1 MNPFDAASPFDARY
15 YFADQGFFEKLSPYV
30 SENAQVRYLARVEA
44 ALAETLADYKVCP
57 RKAAAEIARA
67 AKNVKPE
74 EVYEE
79 ESRIQHNI
87 RALVNCI
94 SKHVSAKA
102 KPYVHLFA
110 TSADIM
116 DTARALC
123 LVEVTRD
130 VIVPDLIA
138 LEKQLIAMAR
148 AYAGTPQMGRT
159 HGQHA
164 VPMTFGFAVALYVS
178 RVGQRIESIVQAAK
192 NLRGKFAGA
201 VGAYNALALL
211 SKEPAEV
218 EAALMKK
225 LGLVP
230 PEISTQVTQ
239 PEYIADYVYALTA
252 CWGVFA
258 NLADDFRHL
267 QRSEIR
273 ELRDRKASD
282 PKTQIVGSSTMPH
295 KVNPKDFE
303 NVKSMWKAYVPR
315 LMTVL
320 MDQISEHQ
328 RDLTNSASM
337 RFVMEHVAAFAYA
350 IHRLSMTLSAV
361 EPDMARMREVLEGG
375 KDPITAE
382 PLYVLLAMHGHP
394 EGHEKAR
401 VLARDA
407 RIQKRPLSQLLRED
421 ASIAS
426 YLAKMS
432 PQQLAI
438 LDDPAKYL
446 GAAEDRTLALCDE
459 WEAKI
464 ASLKL

>member
-15 YFADQGFFEKLSPYV
+15 YFADRAFFERLNPYV

-44 ALAETLADYKVCP
+44 ALAQTLADAGVCP
-57 RKAAAEIARA
+57 RDCADEITRSADNITPA
-67 AKNVKPE
+67 

-79 ESRIQHNI
+79 EARIQHNI

-94 SKHVSAKA
+94 NKNVSAKA
-102 KPYVHLFA
+102 KPFVHLFA

-123 LVEVTRD
+123 LADVTSN
-130 VIVPDLIA
+130 VLLPDLIA

-148 AYAGTPQMGRT
+148 AYAALPQMGRT

-164 VPMTFGFAVALYVS
+164 VPITFGFAVALYVS
-178 RVGQRIESIVQAAK
+178 RIGQRIETIVAAAK

-201 VGAYNALALL
+201 VGAYNALSLL
-211 SKEPAEV
+211 SKNPAEL

-225 LGLVP
+225 LGLLP

-239 PEYIADYVYALTA
+239 PEYVADYIYALTA

-258 NLADDFRHL
+258 NIADDFRHL
-267 QRSEIR
+267 QRSELR

-282 PKTQIVGSSTMPH
+282 PKSQIVGSSTMPH

-315 LMTVL
+315 LLTVL

-350 IHRLSMTLSAV
+350 IRRLSQTLEAV
-361 EPDMARMREVLEGG
+361 EPDTARMKELLDSG

-394 EGHEKAR
+394 SGHEKAR
-401 VLARDA
+401 ELARDA

-426 YLAKMS
+426 YLTKMT
-432 PQQLAI
+432 PEQLAV
-438 LDDPAKYL
+438 LDDPARYL
-446 GAAEDRTLALCDE
+446 GAAESRTIAICDE
-459 WEAKI
+459 WQHRLSAI
-464 ASLKL
+464 S

>member
-15 YFADQGFFEKLSPYV
+15 YFADRAFFERLNPYV

-44 ALAETLADYKVCP
+44 ALAQTLADAGVCP
-57 RKAAAEIARA
+57 RDCADEITRSADNITPA
-67 AKNVKPE
+67 

-79 ESRIQHNI
+79 EARIQHNI

-94 SKHVSAKA
+94 NKNVSAKA
-102 KPYVHLFA
+102 KPFVHLFA

-123 LVEVTRD
+123 LADVTSN
-130 VIVPDLIA
+130 VLLPDLIA
-138 LEKQLIAMAR
+138 LEKQLIAMAQ
-148 AYAGTPQMGRT
+148 AYAALPQMGRT

-164 VPMTFGFAVALYVS
+164 VPITFGFAVALYVS
-178 RVGQRIESIVQAAK
+178 RIGQRIETIVAAAK

-201 VGAYNALALL
+201 VGAYNALSLL
-211 SKEPAEV
+211 SKNPAEL

-225 LGLVP
+225 LGLLP

-239 PEYIADYVYALTA
+239 PEYVADYIYALTA

-258 NLADDFRHL
+258 NIADDFRHL
-267 QRSEIR
+267 QRSELR

-282 PKTQIVGSSTMPH
+282 PKSQIVGSSTMPH

-315 LMTVL
+315 LLTVL

-350 IHRLSMTLSAV
+350 IRRLSQTLEAV
-361 EPDMARMREVLEGG
+361 EPDTARMKELLDSG

-394 EGHEKAR
+394 SGHEKAR
-401 VLARDA
+401 ELARDA

-426 YLAKMS
+426 YLTKMT
-432 PQQLAI
+432 PEQLAV
-438 LDDPAKYL
+438 LDDPARYL
-446 GAAEDRTLALCDE
+446 GAAESRTIAICDE
-459 WEAKI
+459 WQHRLSAI
-464 ASLKL
+464 S